1 MWPSINIP
9 WLIAALLQLAWV
21 VHGQEGNNLDQ
32 SDVQLGPE
40 EQRVHDEVLSLLG
53 LDERPRHRQQR
64 FAAKLSASRYMMSLY
79 QEEKHSLFHQ
89 DNAVEQVNYV
99 PPPPPQS
106 SINNA
111 FSSSATDKRHL
122 LYPGSNV
129 ELQKPRQLGGGAQD
143 VTSNVDTTQEKALL
157 QMSDLIM
164 SFLPTY
170 INSNT
175 YFESGAQR
183 RYKTYIFNLEEA
195 DGSDVLSA
203 AKFRLYKRKTYD
215 QQEFSVNVK
224 LHYIAVN
231 SSEPSAAAKS
241 KFGLVASTLIESSRH
256 GWLVFDI
263 TKPIQ
268 ELLSDE
274 TSNSYLI
281 LAVTVGTVEG
291 RYVKPASV
299 GIFGKKGHS
308 SKQPFI
314 VTFFTQNQQKLAS
327 KSELSRAKRFTAHK
341 HSNVPQTVWSKV
353 DMDRNHQNEP
363 SNYYNEEEEDDN
375 DEDDYNDTDD
385 DYDDGEQE
393 NIDDDDQ
400 IDESDKLVYR
410 KRATLKSKKLSYKKS
425 KARRKEKKNKSQK
438 KKKNKNKPKKPNHR
452 PKTKHCQRE
461 MLNVNFTSLG
471 WEDWIIAPPGY
482 SAYRCSGECGF
493 PLIANMNATNHAIVQ
508 SLVHVLQPKMK
519 LPKPCCSPITLD
531 AISVL
536 YFNDNSNVV
545 YKKYRDMVVK
555 SCGCH

>member
-1 MWPSINIP
+1 MMMWR
-9 WLIAALLQLAWV
+9 LILLLLV
-21 VHGQEGNNLDQ
+21 VVYGQQDDLQPDEER
-32 SDVQLGPE
+32 VQ
-40 EQRVHDEVLSLLG
+40 QEVLQLLG
-53 LDERPRHRQQR
+53 LDERPKHRQQR
-64 FAAKLSASRYMMSLY
+64 FAAKLSASRYMLGLY
-79 QEEKHSLFHQ
+79 QEEKLSLFQQ
-89 DNAVEQVNYV
+89 DNAVHEL
-99 PPPPPQS
+99 
-106 SINNA
+106 
-111 FSSSATDKRHL
+111 HE
-122 LYPGSNV
+122 YPDV
-129 ELQKPRQLGGGAQD
+129 ELQKSAD
-143 VTSNVDTTQEKALL
+143 VTSQLDTKQEKALL

-175 YFESGAQR
+175 YFDSGSQQR

-215 QQEFSVNVK
+215 QEEFSVNVK

-231 SSEPSAAAKS
+231 NSDPSAAANS

-268 ELLSDE
+268 ELLVDD
-274 TSNSYLI
+274 TTNNYLI
-281 LAVTVGTVEG
+281 LAVTVGNVEG

-341 HSNVPQTVWSKV
+341 NTNIPQSVWSKV
-353 DMDRNHQNEP
+353 EMD
-363 SNYYNEEEEDDN
+363 SNQHEAASYYTEDEEEDYEYDEDEDEEEDD
-375 DEDDYNDTDD
+375 DY
-385 DYDDGEQE
+385 
-393 NIDDDDQ
+393 
-400 IDESDKLVYR
+400 DESDKLVYR

-425 KARRKEKKNKSQK
+425 KLRRKEKKNKSK
-438 KKKNKNKPKKPNHR
+438 KRKNKNKSKKPNHR
-452 PKTKHCQRE
+452 SKIKHCQRE
-461 MLNVNFTSLG
+461 MLNVNFTNLG